1 MTTPNLTADIPL
13 YIFPDSVGGYKIGIN
28 VSLNG
33 GQTYQMY
40 EFDTGGQGFWSAYNA
55 AWFSN
60 PVKADDMVATN
71 SYSSG
76 ITYVA
81 QVVTEP
87 ITLQGTVSGP
97 TGPTTTLL
105 TVNGGNVAAIQNA
118 VKPTPPDP
126 FTDQQFQND
135 ISNTPTPIP
144 PIYNTFFG
152 DFGMALGSSSQ
163 CLLGILP
170 QLVGYSNGF
179 IVNLGTYPTSNTPIN
194 PQGYVQVGTLQVG
207 LTDLDIASFSTLIT
221 MQGSNDTTLFPVTN
235 EPTYT
240 ERLGTGNVD
249 ISNGSVSYSGATSF
263 VFDTGAPSTE
273 VHPNTTEATDI
284 ASIIDNNGNLVPG
297 TTFTVSSPGATQP
310 VPPGTLAANWQMSF
324 PAGNQSGLNQVG
336 IAQADSGTGYVNTGL
351 QPFFQGPVMYDVQ
364 DGVMGFNPI
373 SCFAAGT
380 RIATPAGELL
390 VETLCI
396 GDLVCTASGPT
407 RMITWIGHRRVDCDR
422 HADPASI
429 LPMRIATGAFAPG
442 QPARDLLLSPD
453 HAVFFD
459 GALIPI
465 KYLLNGDTVHQVP
478 AREVTY
484 FHIELEKHDIVLA
497 DGLPVESYLDTG
509 SRSAFANG
517 GGAIQLHPGFA
528 SSDSQT
534 SLLWEAD
541 GHAPLVVSGPHVER
555 ARRVLRR
562 RQSPSSSPRARTT

>member
-562 RQSPSSSPRARTT
+562 QSPSSSPRVRTT

>member
-297 TTFTVSSPGATQP
+297 TTFTVSSPGATLP
-310 VPPGTLAANWQMSF
+310 VPPGTLAANWQMGF

-534 SLLWEAD
+534 SLRWEAD

-562 RQSPSSSPRARTT
+562 QSPSSSPRVRTT

>member
-297 TTFTVSSPGATQP
+297 TTFTVSSPGATLP
-310 VPPGTLAANWQMSF
+310 VPPGTLAANWQMGF

-528 SSDSQT
+528 SSESQT
-534 SLLWEAD
+534 SLRWEAD

-562 RQSPSSSPRARTT
+562 QSPSSSPRVRTT

>member
-534 SLLWEAD
+534 SLRWEAD

-562 RQSPSSSPRARTT
+562 QSPSSSPRARTT